1 MSRPLT
7 LVLIMLALACEAQAD
22 FSRSHSTLHPEF
34 PAKQPFIIALE
45 GVWPSDCHPG
55 EQKPVIESWDGQTAE
70 IGFEIITVHITC
82 NDSDTAYRVLIDM
95 SAAVLATPPAGDTL
109 DLQVD
114 FDGAP
119 FQQTLQLVCPEDQ
132 DCEGST
138 GQIPRVGPGLYFA
151 PGLANQG
158 LLVARQ
164 HLATALYPL
173 VYDDQGRSEWL
184 FTGNVMQE
192 DAFFTEIL
200 RFSGGD
206 CFGCEPTG
214 AEPEMTAIGHISV
227 LADGPDTLQVKI
239 DDGLFVEYNALV
251 YGYRVF
257 ALGPDGSRH
266 LIDLEGRWGI
276 SENRGTDPPLGD
288 LTRFIPGPFDIE
300 FTGVVIAEEA
310 ADFAEQVTYSVKS
323 PAGDVLGELVC
334 DGQTAADGITNVC
347 QFIDPTD
354 AAEPLLLFFQQGP
367 STLAIEYGR
376 AVIAIGTPPG
386 GKAVR
391 ID

>member
-1 MSRPLT
+1 MGRPLT
-7 LVLIMLALACEAQAD
+7 FLLIMLALACDAEAD
-22 FSRSHSTLHPEF
+22 FSRSQAALHPEF
-34 PAKQPFIIALE
+34 PDERPFIIALE

-95 SAAVLATPPAGDTL
+95 SAAVRATPPAGDTL
-109 DLQVD
+109 NLRVD

-119 FQQTLQLVCPEDQ
+119 FQQTLQLVCPQDQ
-132 DCEGST
+132 DCEGRT
-138 GQIPRVGPGLYFA
+138 VQVPRVEPGLYFA
-151 PGLANQG
+151 PGLASQG

-164 HLATALYPL
+164 HVATALYPL

-184 FTGNVMQE
+184 FTGNVMRE

-206 CFGCEPTG
+206 CFGCELTG
-214 AEPEMTAIGHISV
+214 ADPQMTPIGHISV
-227 LADGPDTLQVKI
+227 LADGPDTLQVKV

-257 ALGPDGSRH
+257 ELGPDGSRR
-266 LIDLEGRWGI
+266 LIDLAGRWGI

-288 LTRFIPGPFDIE
+288 LTRFIPGAFDIE
-300 FTGVVIAEEA
+300 FTGIVVAEEA
-310 ADFAEQVTYSVKS
+310 TDFSEQVMYSVKS
-323 PAGDVLGELVC
+323 PAGDVLGELIC
-334 DGQTAADGITNVC
+334 DGQTAADGITNLC

>member
-1 MSRPLT
+1 MAKVPGS
-7 LVLIMLALACEAQAD
+7 LVD
-22 FSRSHSTLHPEF
+22 
-34 PAKQPFIIALE
+34 
-45 GVWPSDCHPG
+45 
-55 EQKPVIESWDGQTAE
+55 
-70 IGFEIITVHITC
+70 
-82 NDSDTAYRVLIDM
+82 
-95 SAAVLATPPAGDTL
+95 
-109 DLQVD
+109 
-114 FDGAP
+114 
-119 FQQTLQLVCPEDQ
+119 
-132 DCEGST
+132 
-138 GQIPRVGPGLYFA
+138 GPGL
-151 PGLANQG
+151 
-158 LLVARQ
+158 
-164 HLATALYPL
+164 
-173 VYDDQGRSEWL
+173 
-184 FTGNVMQE
+184 
-192 DAFFTEIL
+192 
-200 RFSGGD
+200 
-206 CFGCEPTG
+206 
-214 AEPEMTAIGHISV
+214 
-227 LADGPDTLQVKI
+227 LQVKI

-288 LTRFIPGPFDIE
+288 LTRFIPGAFDIE

-334 DGQTAADGITNVC
+334 DGQTAADGITKVC